1 MSAKKRA
8 GSGESKRKT
17 RGDTATRTVRLVNK
31 TGLHLRP
38 AALFV
43 KTANR
48 FPNCRVTLGNGVE
61 RVNGKSIMGVVTL
74 AAPCGTELTIEIVG
88 DRAREA
94 MDALC
99 QLIANKFDGE

>member
-1 MSAKKRA
+1 MSEQNDSTTEQAPPHAGQIVARA
-8 GSGESKRKT
+8 
-17 RGDTATRTVRLVNK
+17 VRLVNK

-48 FPNCRVTLGNGVE
+48 FPDCRVTVSNGVD

-74 AAPCGTELTIEIVG
+74 AAPCGTELLIEVSG
-88 DRAREA
+88 DEAERA
-94 MDALC
+94 MTALC
-99 QLIANKFDGE
+99 ELVANKFDGE